1 MKASVS
7 CGRLDI
13 AGQSCRRFG
22 RKVAV
27 LLLLI
32 MSSASQTSAKDA
44 GFLQTGMEGVVA
56 DHIARVFTVN
66 VFGFPLLVPVQSQ
79 FCKDLDPDQYL
90 NADAHSF
97 MRELQERNWC
107 VFVDVKEYRDV
118 ILVRH
123 YRVRDQQKFESD
135 VRALLADPT
144 EERLA
149 SYAFD
154 LRRVRDFI
162 PQGVD
167 WSTLNIDRLLMSPP
181 TDDPRNISGYGRTRS
196 NVFMAE
202 RERSTLAR
210 FGSKP
215 TRFIVVP

>member
-66 VFGFPLLVPVQSQ
+66 VAVSNLK
-79 FCKDLDPDQYL
+79 C
-90 NADAHSF
+90 
-97 MRELQERNWC
+97 
-107 VFVDVKEYRDV
+107 
-118 ILVRH
+118 I
-123 YRVRDQQKFESD
+123 
-135 VRALLADPT
+135 T
-144 EERLA
+144 EFR
-149 SYAFD
+149 
-154 LRRVRDFI
+154 
-162 PQGVD
+162 
-167 WSTLNIDRLLMSPP
+167 
-181 TDDPRNISGYGRTRS
+181 
-196 NVFMAE
+196 
-202 RERSTLAR
+202 
-210 FGSKP
+210 
-215 TRFIVVP
+215 